1 MNFDIKIHLVIES
14 HDGEL
19 QLSGYYDIALP
30 FVPFVG
36 LEIQHR
42 GSHMSKIESV
52 CWDEV
57 DSKFICQTRMREDPF
72 EPGDFEFIA
81 CEAVIAGF
89 DVHHKAFHV
98 PTEQMRDLTFK
109 LPNDPDYSDSF

>member
-1 MNFDIKIHLVIES
+1 MEIDRIIHEPARYRILA
-14 HDGEL
+14 L
-19 QLSGYYDIALP
+19 LSVLKEADFLFIMRQT
-30 FVPFVG
+30 G
-36 LEIQHR
+36 LTR
-42 GSHMSKIESV
+42 GNLSSHMSKLESV

-57 DSKFICQTRMREDPF
+57 DSKFICQTRMQEDPF

-98 PTEQMRDLTFK
+98 PTEQMRDITFK
-109 LPNDPDYSDSF
+109 LPNDPDY